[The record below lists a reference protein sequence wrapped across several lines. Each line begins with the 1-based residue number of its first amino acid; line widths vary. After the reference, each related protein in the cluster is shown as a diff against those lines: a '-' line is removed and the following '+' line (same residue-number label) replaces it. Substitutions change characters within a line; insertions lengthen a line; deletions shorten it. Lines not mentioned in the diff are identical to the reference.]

1 MTQGNP
7 FFLLDVFAE
16 RKYAGNQLAVV
27 RIQSPLPDSE
37 MQQIA
42 REVHFSETTFIMPPG
57 GPASELDSELDR
69 GAGEGYPVRIFT
81 PEREIPFAG
90 HPVLGTAYVIQREI
104 IGAPV
109 DSVLLSLK
117 AGRVPVSLLHAE
129 QGIERLTMRQGEP
142 RFGQSIP
149 HDEAAELLQLESTAL
164 DRRFPVQEVST
175 GLPFLI
181 IPLRGLEGVRKARV
195 HGEKYRKLIEN
206 TEAKALFLFCPE
218 TYREENHLNARMFGD
233 YYGIPEDPAT
243 GSAAG
248 CLAAWL
254 LQHDYCGASALS
266 LRLEQGYEMGRPS
279 LLFLDAEKRE
289 GIMEIRV
296 GGRVVE
302 VARGV
307 LG

>member
-27 RIQSPLPDSE
+27 RVKSLLPDGE

-42 REVHFSETTFIMPPG
+42 RETNFSETTFITSDREEG
-57 GPASELDSELDR
+57 G
-69 GAGEGYPVRIFT
+69 GYPVRIFT

-104 IGAPV
+104 IGRPV
-109 DSVLLSLK
+109 DSVVLSLK
-117 AGRVPVSLLHAE
+117 AGRIPVSLLHTE
-129 QGIERLTMRQGEP
+129 RGIERLTMRQGEP
-142 RFGQSIP
+142 RFGQFIP
-149 HDEAAELLQLESTAL
+149 HEGAAEVLQLEKNAL
-164 DRRFPVQEVST
+164 DCRFPVQEVST

-181 IPLRGLEGVRKARV
+181 IPLETLEAVRKARV
-195 HGEKYRKLIEN
+195 HEEKYRTLIET

-218 TYREENHLNARMFGD
+218 TYRNENHLNARMFGG

-248 CLAAWL
+248 CLAAYL
-254 LQHDYCGASALS
+254 LRHDYFGAPALS
-266 LRLEQGYEMGRPS
+266 LRMEQGYEIGRPS
-279 LLFLDAEKRE
+279 LLFLDAKRGE
-289 GIMEIRV
+289 DTMEIRV
-296 GGRVVE
+296 GGRVIE

-307 LG
+307 LA